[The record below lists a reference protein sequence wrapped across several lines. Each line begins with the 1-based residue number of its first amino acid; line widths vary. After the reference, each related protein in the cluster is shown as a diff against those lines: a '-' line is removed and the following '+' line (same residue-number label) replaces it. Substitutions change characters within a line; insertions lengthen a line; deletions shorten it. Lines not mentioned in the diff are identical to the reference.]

1 MKAEIKEK
9 IEAEIQDWQYMKD
22 LPPTWFGFVFTL
34 EMKVYGDVY
43 DLYSYENAA
52 IHRKITVYYHEETKE
67 YKVRV
72 LIGLTEFCNIE
83 YISPTRASLEKI
95 LLERFETTLQTLAQ
109 FNVATISCIVLEK
122 KILEW
127 DYGSKLPEIIE
138 GFKLFIRPDRPV
150 KTINGSY
157 IIFDYSDF
165 STDSNFIIYYN
176 VFRDE
181 FFGEAKIR
189 KIPEMNY
196 DFDSHELIELEEKLD
211 EHLLARL
218 KDVRSRIDQ

>member
-1 MKAEIKEK
+1 
-9 IEAEIQDWQYMKD
+9 
-22 LPPTWFGFVFTL
+22 
-34 EMKVYGDVY
+34 MKVYGDVY
-43 DLYSYENAA
+43 DLYSYENVE

-95 LLERFETTLQTLAQ
+95 LLERFETTLQTLAK
-109 FNVATISCIVLEK
+109 FNAATISCIVLEK

-127 DYGSKLPEIIE
+127 DYVAKLPETIE
-138 GFKLFIRPDRPV
+138 GFKLFIKPDQPV

-157 IIFDYSDF
+157 ILFDYCDF
-165 STDSNFIIYYN
+165 ATDSNFIIYYN

-196 DFDSHELIELEEKLD
+196 VFDSHELIELEEKLD

-218 KDVRSRIDQ
+218 KEIRSRIDN

>member
-1 MKAEIKEK
+1 VKVETKEK

-22 LPPTWFGFVFTL
+22 LPSTWFGFVFIL

-43 DLYSYENAA
+43 DLYSYENVE

-95 LLERFETTLQTLAQ
+95 LLERFEMTLQTLAK
-109 FNVATISCIVLEK
+109 FNKATISCIVLEK
-122 KILEW
+122 NILEW
-127 DYGSKLPEIIE
+127 DYVAKLPTTIE
-138 GFKLFIRPDRPV
+138 GFTLFIKPDQPV

-157 IIFDYSDF
+157 IIFDYCDF
-165 STDSNFIIYYN
+165 ATDSNFIIYYN

-196 DFDSHELIELEEKLD
+196 VFDSHELIELEEKLD

-218 KDVRSRIDQ
+218 KEIRSRIDN

>member
-1 MKAEIKEK
+1 MKVETKEK

-22 LPPTWFGFVFTL
+22 LPSTWFGFVFIL

-43 DLYSYENAA
+43 DLYSYENVE

-95 LLERFETTLQTLAQ
+95 LLERFETTLQTLAK
-109 FNVATISCIVLEK
+109 FNAATISCIVLEK

-127 DYGSKLPEIIE
+127 DYVAKLPETIE
-138 GFKLFIRPDRPV
+138 GFKLFIKPDQPV

-157 IIFDYSDF
+157 ILFDYCDF
-165 STDSNFIIYYN
+165 ATDSNFIIYYN

-196 DFDSHELIELEEKLD
+196 VFDSHELIELEEKLD

-218 KDVRSRIDQ
+218 KEIRSRIDN